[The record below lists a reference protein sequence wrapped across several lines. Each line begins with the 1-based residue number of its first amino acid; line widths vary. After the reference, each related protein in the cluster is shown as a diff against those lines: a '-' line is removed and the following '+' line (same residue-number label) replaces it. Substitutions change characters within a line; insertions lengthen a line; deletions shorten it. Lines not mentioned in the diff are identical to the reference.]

1 MSIRENS
8 PTGSGTDPRPVLERE
23 NPPAPDPPVSRGRQI
38 LLYVLVV
45 GLSVALILAGLWSG
59 VRHYGGHGTHTT
71 GGVRTTAADTFAH
84 LLLAL
89 PVVLLLCHLMSRL
102 FQRMAQPGVIG
113 EICVGILLGPSLLG
127 LSWPTGYHWLLPE
140 SLNGSINVLAQ
151 LGLIFFMFLV
161 GYELD
166 LRQVRGRGRIV
177 LMISHV
183 GIAVP
188 MLSGVLLAL
197 VGYSSL
203 APHDVGFVPFALF
216 FAVSMS
222 ITAFPVLA
230 RILIDRRM
238 ERTRLGALALACAA
252 VGDVTAWCLLTVV
265 VATTGHSS
273 GFGVARTLLSTL
285 VFSAVM
291 WGVIRPAL
299 ARLEGAG
306 REQPR
311 RLSDAAVLPALLA
324 AIMLAALAT
333 DRIGIH
339 AIFGAFL
346 LGVIVPRGSVTVEVA
361 SARMRDLT
369 VTLLL
374 PLFFVYSGLRTEFG
388 LFGSDPR
395 LWSWC
400 LTITAVAVIGKWG
413 STVAAA
419 RGLGIP
425 GGEALAL
432 GTLMNCRGLTELIV
446 LNVGLD
452 LKVITP
458 TLFTMFVTMA
468 LVSTVMTSPVL
479 TLIDRLANSRRNRK
493 DDNDPQRG
501 DRGRRHGGLDDRH
514 LPEADLQ
521 G

>member
-1 MSIRENS
+1 MSR
-8 PTGSGTDPRPVLERE
+8 
-23 NPPAPDPPVSRGRQI
+23 SRQV
-38 LLYVLVV
+38 LLYMLIV
-45 GLSVALILAGLWSG
+45 GLPATLVLIGLWLG
-59 VRHYGGHGTHTT
+59 VRHYGGHNAVTA

-89 PVVLLLCHLMSRL
+89 AIVLVLCHLMSRL
-102 FQRMAQPGVIG
+102 FLRMAQPGVIG
-113 EICVGILLGPSLLG
+113 EICLGIVLGPSLLG
-127 LSWPTGYHWLLPE
+127 LLWPGGYHWLLPD

-166 LRQVRGRGRIV
+166 LSQVRGRGRVV

-203 APHDVGFVPFALF
+203 APDGVGFVPFALF

-252 VGDVTAWCLLTVV
+252 IGDVTAWCLLTVV
-265 VATTGHSS
+265 VAATGHSS
-273 GFGVARTLLSTL
+273 GFGVARTLLCTGA
-285 VFSAVM
+285 FSALM

-306 REQPR
+306 RESEPR

-324 AIMLAALAT
+324 AIMLTALAT

-388 LFGSDPR
+388 LFGSDR
-395 LWSWC
+395 GLWGWC
-400 LTITAVAVIGKWG
+400 LTITAVAVVGKWG
-413 STVAAA
+413 STVLVA
-419 RGLGIP
+419 RGLRIP
-425 GGEALAL
+425 GTEALAL